1 MILLSL
7 SGALILKEQNQEN
20 PMSQLQK
27 DYKPVYAHQ

>member
-20 PMSQLQK
+20 PMLQK